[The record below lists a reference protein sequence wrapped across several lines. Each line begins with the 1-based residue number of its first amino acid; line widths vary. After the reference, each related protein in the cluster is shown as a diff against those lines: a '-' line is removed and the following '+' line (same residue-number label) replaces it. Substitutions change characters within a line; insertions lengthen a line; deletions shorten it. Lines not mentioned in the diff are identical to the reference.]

1 MRRLTFFYFCSIL
14 LFSAAL
20 LEVHAQYLQQDF
32 SLPLVSGNE
41 NSGMRISNTGV
52 LVDTNYVSNTAPT
65 NQKFTYLSTNNAA
78 AFIEMT
84 GDGVMRL
91 SRAGSGTVYVVRNVN
106 FDGPPAALK
115 VSFDFN
121 AETTGGTSNSAI
133 EVMVG
138 QSFPNSNSA
147 PSSGNKFS
155 SFYIQLKSPTGT
167 PGNWT
172 VGATSSASPSSYNT
186 VQKVTWVM
194 NKSGVEKVY
203 TAPNGSTDT
212 VGNNQYDLWVG
223 NNREVNDQAVTTPAA
238 EIQNFE
244 IRISGGNGTYAVDN
258 LLIEDIPLLGT
269 LPTVTTDAI
278 TNIAQTTATGGG
290 NVTDAGTAA
299 VTARGICWST
309 SENPTTSDSKTEDGN
324 GLGTFVSSITGLTA
338 GTTYYVRAYAT
349 SSVGTAYGD
358 QVTFSSLPG
367 LPDITL
373 ASDNP
378 AVPAGDMGLGTP
390 KNTIYKFSLAV
401 ATAPTQLNQVNF
413 TTAGTYTETDIAK
426 FQLWYNTTDQL
437 SSALQI
443 GTDITATLGTGL
455 HSFASLT
462 QDIGVGATGYL
473 WITTDISLTAASGK
487 TLSVNA
493 LTTDDV
499 TFTAG
504 NKTGSAFAGGVQ
516 TIVGG
521 TLPTEHFR
529 TVGNGAWNSAATWE
543 ASPDGT
549 VWTAATLS
557 PDSTSASIHVRTG
570 DTVTVT
576 ESVIVDNAVVDSG
589 AVVTVDGSPVL
600 FTVAN
605 GADAVD
611 MLVNGTLKVTGT
623 AIASPGPYSVSLS
636 TDAVLKFGAT
646 GVYQHDQNQGA
657 IPVSVWEDG
666 STFMLTGVVSGSPAN
681 GNQNFYN
688 VIWNAPAQTSSL
700 NLGWNGITIRGDIT
714 VVNTN
719 TGRWQFCAPTTG
731 NSSTVDILG
740 DVTLLAGNLTTNGT
754 SNGNTTIVI
763 NHYGDIN
770 VTGGNF
776 AISRG
781 SQGGTGTSTWY
792 LHDGNFTISNATT
805 QNSNP
810 TGAKFLFS
818 GTTPQELNVTNLTYG
833 GGGFP
838 IVVDTGATVNLGS
851 SVVAGN
857 GQFTVLSDGGIITS
871 MPNGFNDNITTTG
884 TITLS
889 SEGNYGYNGTA
900 AQVTGSLIPAVVNDL
915 DIDNPLGVTLD
926 NSITVNGNLTL
937 TVGYLEL
944 NGKDITLGPD
954 GMLIESLNSVVRGN
968 NGKIVAVKDLN
979 APASVNVGGL
989 GAMLTSAGN
998 LGVTT
1003 VERYHSPRSG
1013 NSNFGIARYYKIAP
1027 ANNTGLNATL
1037 RFYYDPS
1044 ELASIPEANLVLFK
1058 SLTGEPNTWNQAGGV
1073 VNANDN
1079 YVELSGINDFSYWT
1093 IADVANP
1100 IPVELTS
1107 FNVSVGNQKASI
1119 SWTTATETNNMGF
1132 EVERSKAAE
1141 ENSSWTKI
1149 GFVKGNGNS
1158 TEISSYSFRD
1168 NDRLIGKYS
1177 YRLKQIDYDGSFAYS
1192 NQVEVDFGAG
1202 PEEFGI
1208 SQNYPN
1214 PFNPTTTIEF
1224 QVPME
1229 SEVVVTLY
1237 DMLGKEV
1244 STLLR
1249 EVKPAGYHTLTLN
1262 AVNLS
1267 TGVYYYRMTA
1277 GDFSQV
1283 KKMIVIK

>member
-14 LFSAAL
+14 FLSAAIF
-20 LEVHAQYLQQDF
+20 EMQAQYLQQDF
-32 SLPLVSGNE
+32 TLPLVSGNE
-41 NSGMRISNTGV
+41 NNGTRISNTGV
-52 LVDTNYVSNTAPT
+52 LADTNYVSNTAPT
-65 NQKFTYLSTNNAA
+65 NQKFTFLSTNNAA
-78 AFIEMT
+78 AYIEMS

-106 FDGPPAALK
+106 FEGPPTAVK

-121 AETTGGTSNSAI
+121 AEITSGTSNSAI

-147 PSSGNKFS
+147 PSTANKFS
-155 SFYIQLKSPTGT
+155 SFFIQLKSPTGT
-167 PGNWT
+167 PGTWT
-172 VGATSSASPSSYNT
+172 VAPTSTAAPSSYNT
-186 VQKVTWVM
+186 AQKITWVM
-194 NKSGVEKVY
+194 NKSGVDKIY
-203 TAPNGSTDT
+203 TTPNGGTDT

-223 NNREVNDQAVTTPAA
+223 NVREVNNQAVTTPAA

-244 IRISGGNGTYAVDN
+244 IRIAGGNGTYTVDN
-258 LLIEDIPLLGT
+258 LLIEDIPALGT

-278 TNIAQTTATGGG
+278 SNIGQTTATGGG

-299 VTARGICWST
+299 VTVRGVCWST
-309 SENPTTSDSKTEDGN
+309 NENPTISDGKTEDGS
-324 GLGTFVSSITGLTA
+324 GTGVFVSSLTGLTA

-349 SSVGTAYGD
+349 STVGTAYGN
-358 QVTFSSLPG
+358 QVSFSTLPG

-378 AVPAGDMGLGTP
+378 AVPAGDMGLGTL
-390 KNTIYKFSLAV
+390 KNLIYKFNLTV

-413 TTAGTYTETDIAK
+413 STAGTYTENDITK
-426 FQLWYNTTDQL
+426 FQLWYNTSDQF
-437 SSALQI
+437 STALQI
-443 GTDITATLGTGL
+443 GTDITTTLGAGV

-462 QDIGVGATGYL
+462 QDISVGTIGYL
-473 WITTDISLTAASGK
+473 WISTDISASAISGR
-487 TLSVNA
+487 TLAVNA
-493 LTTDDV
+493 ITTNDL

-504 NKTGSAFAGGVQ
+504 NKTGTAFAGGVQ
-516 TIVGG
+516 TIIGG

-529 TVGNGAWNSAATWE
+529 TNGNGNWNQAATWQ
-543 ASPDGT
+543 ASPDGIT
-549 VWTAATLS
+549 WSAATLS
-557 PDSTSASIHVRTG
+557 PDSTSASINIRTG
-570 DTVTVT
+570 DTITVT
-576 ESVIVDNAVVDSG
+576 ESVIIDNVVVDSG
-589 AVVTVDGSPVL
+589 AVVIVEGSPVV

-605 GADAVD
+605 SAEAVD
-611 MLVNGTLKVTGT
+611 MLVNGTLKVIGT
-623 AIASPGPYSVSLS
+623 AIASPGPYSVSVA

-646 GVYQHDQNQGA
+646 GIYHHDQNQGA

-666 STFMLTGVVSGSPAN
+666 STFLLTGVVSGSPAN

-688 VIWNAPAQTSSL
+688 VIWNAPAQTSNL
-700 NLGWNGITIRGDIT
+700 NLGWNNVTIRGDIT

-719 TGRWQFCAPTTG
+719 TGRWQLCAPTTG

-754 SNGNTTIVI
+754 SNGNTTILI
-763 NHYGDIN
+763 NHYGNIN

-776 AISRG
+776 AIARG
-781 SQGGTGTSTWY
+781 SQSGTGTSTWY
-792 LHDGNFTISNATT
+792 LHNGNFTISNATT

-810 TGAKFLFS
+810 AGAKFMFS
-818 GTTPQELNVTNLTYG
+818 GTTPQELNITNLNYG

-838 IVVDTGATVNLGS
+838 IAIDTGATLKLGS
-851 SVVAGN
+851 SVIAGN
-857 GQFTVLSDGGIITS
+857 GQFTVLSDGGIFTS
-871 MPNGFNDNITTTG
+871 MPNGFNDNITTIG
-884 TITLS
+884 TISLS
-889 SEGNYGYNGTA
+889 IEGNYGYNGTA
-900 AQVTGSLIPAVVNDL
+900 AQVTGSLLPAVVNNI

-926 NSITVNGNLTL
+926 NSITVNGNLSL

-944 NGKDITLGPD
+944 NGKDITIGPD
-954 GMLIESLNSVVRGN
+954 GMLIESVNSVVRGDS
-968 NGKIVAVKDLN
+968 GKIVAVRDLN
-979 APASVNVGGL
+979 APAAVNVGGL
-989 GAMLTSAGN
+989 GVVLTSASN
-998 LGVTT
+998 LGTTT

-1013 NSNFGIARYYKIAP
+1013 NSNVGIARYYKIVP

-1037 RFYYDPS
+1037 RFYYHPS
-1044 ELASIPEANLVLFK
+1044 ELSSIPEANLVLFK
-1058 SLTGEPNTWNQAGGV
+1058 SPTGEPNTWNQAGGV
-1073 VNANDN
+1073 VNTTDN

-1093 IADVANP
+1093 LADVNAP

-1107 FNVSVGNQKASI
+1107 FSVSVGNHKANI
-1119 SWTTATETNNMGF
+1119 SWTTASEMNNMGF
-1132 EVERSKAAE
+1132 EIERSKVSDE
-1141 ENSSWTKI
+1141 SSSWAKI
-1149 GFVKGNGNS
+1149 GFVNGNGNS
-1158 TEISSYSFRD
+1158 TEITSYSFRD
-1168 NDRLIGKYS
+1168 NDRLIGKYL

-1192 NQVEVDFGAG
+1192 NQIEVDFGTG

-1224 QVPME
+1224 QVPIE

-1244 STLLR
+1244 TTLLR
-1249 EVKPAGYHTLTLN
+1249 EVKSAGYHTLTIN
-1262 AVNLS
+1262 ATNLT